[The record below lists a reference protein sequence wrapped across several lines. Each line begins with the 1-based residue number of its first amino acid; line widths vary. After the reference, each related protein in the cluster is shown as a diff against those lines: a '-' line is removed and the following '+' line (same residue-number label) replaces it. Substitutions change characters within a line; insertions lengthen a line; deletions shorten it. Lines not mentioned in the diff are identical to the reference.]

1 MAWLRQSAPLT
12 TALDKARLVKVQAA
26 SALPLPLAPF
36 LGKWRCRLP
45 CVRSYKQGTSWLG
58 KNSTTNRLKNALGD
72 VQIRMRLNVSG
83 DRSEI
88 RQTYLPVLMKQLSA
102 PLAAQGQDGIEEVI
116 ALMDDYYLTKDEFDT
131 VMELGLGDEF
141 SGETLLKGVNAA
153 TKSAL
158 TRTCVLLLS
167 KLKATVKLSSCP
179 ASTRASTRF
188 RSTKLQTL
196 QAKRPKRCQSRNN
209 RTTKMCWNWT
219 KQ

>member
-1 MAWLRQSAPLT
+1 
-12 TALDKARLVKVQAA
+12 
-26 SALPLPLAPF
+26 
-36 LGKWRCRLP
+36 
-45 CVRSYKQGTSWLG
+45 
-58 KNSTTNRLKNALGD
+58 
-72 VQIRMRLNVSG
+72 MRLNVSG

-158 TRTCVLLLS
+158 TRTCALFLS
-167 KLKATVKLSSCP
+167 KIRATVDYHRVQVQQGQAPHSFPQS
-179 ASTRASTRF
+179 F
-188 RSTKLQTL
+188 RHCRQSGQKD
-196 QAKRPKRCQSRNN
+196 AKV
-209 RTTKMCWNWT
+209 RTAG
-219 KQ
+219 